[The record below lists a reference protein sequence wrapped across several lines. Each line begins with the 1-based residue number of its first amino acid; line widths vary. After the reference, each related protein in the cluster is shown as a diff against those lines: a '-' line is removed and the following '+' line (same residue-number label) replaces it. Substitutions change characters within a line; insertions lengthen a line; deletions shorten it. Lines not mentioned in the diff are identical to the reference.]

1 MHRNRRVQSA
11 EVRFGPALKVF
22 AICLLIVGAAVGY
35 VGQKAQVKE
44 LKERER
50 ILVQQVEA
58 LRRENDRVEIELA
71 RRRSPP
77 ELEMAVRRHGLDLVY
92 PHPGQIIRLSEPG
105 DSLPGRAEG
114 ASKAGVLANAERRP

>member
-1 MHRNRRVQSA
+1 MQSA

-35 VGQKAQVKE
+35 VGQKAQVRE
-44 LKERER
+44 LQERER
-50 ILVQQVEA
+50 ELVQRLEA

-77 ELEMAVRRHGLDLVY
+77 ELELAVRRHGLDLVY
-92 PHPGQIIRLSEPG
+92 PHPGQIIRLSGPGGWSPAEAG
-105 DSLPGRAEG
+105 DSSGG
-114 ASKAGVLANAERRP
+114 GVLAKAGRRP